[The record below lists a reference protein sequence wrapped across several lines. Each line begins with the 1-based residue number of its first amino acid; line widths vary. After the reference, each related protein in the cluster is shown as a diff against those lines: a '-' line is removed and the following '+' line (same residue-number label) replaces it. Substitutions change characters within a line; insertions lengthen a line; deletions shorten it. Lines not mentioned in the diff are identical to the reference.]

1 MCTFSSKQ
9 IVFNL
14 ISNFS
19 HEIRDDR
26 AGTYT
31 RAYEEVSN
39 KDPQLVCFIC
49 PNNRSDRYAAIKKI
63 SCIDRPLPT
72 QVLLVNTITPKNR
85 RNLLSIASKVV
96 IQMNAKMGYAPW
108 NVSVPISTG
117 YMIIGFDVCHD
128 TNDKSKS
135 YGAMVATL
143 CPTTKSGKTHKYYSC
158 VTPHTN
164 GTELSDSFALDIT
177 KALKCYVDENDILPS
192 KIIVYRDGVGDGQIH
207 QCLEHEVKTI
217 ENKLKQI
224 YDSKGVALSFGFII
238 VSKRINTR
246 LFKRNDNPI
255 PGTVVDSVITLPERF
270 DFFLVSQMV
279 RQGTV
284 SPTSYNVIRSDSLN
298 LKAGQIQSLTYKMCH
313 LYFNCSSTIRVPAVC
328 QYA

>member
-1 MCTFSSKQ
+1 MCLNQF
-9 IVFNL
+9 VFNFFL
-14 ISNFS
+14 IFS
-19 HEIRDDR
+19 FPIPDDR

-31 RAYEEVSN
+31 RHYEEALN
-39 KDPQLVCFIC
+39 RDPQLVCFIC
-49 PNNRSDRYAAIKKI
+49 PNNRADRYSAIKKI

-72 QVLLVNTITPKNR
+72 QVLLVNTITPRNR

-96 IQMNAKMGYAPW
+96 IQMNAKLGYAPW
-108 NVSVPISTG
+108 NVNIPINGG

-143 CPTTKSGKTHKYYSC
+143 CPTIQSGKTIKYYSC

-192 KIIVYRDGVGDGQIH
+192 KIIIYRDGVGDGQIH

-224 YDSKGVALSFGFII
+224 YDSKSVPLSFGFII

-246 LFKRNDNPI
+246 LFKHNENPI

-270 DFFLVSQMV
+270 DFFLVSQTV

-284 SPTSYNVIRSDSLN
+284 SPTSYNVVRSTSLQ
-298 LKAGQIQSLTYKMCH
+298 LPAGHIQLLTYKLCH
-313 LYFNCSSTIRVPAVC
+313 MYFNCSSTIRVPAVC

>member
-1 MCTFSSKQ
+1 M
-9 IVFNL
+9 
-14 ISNFS
+14 
-19 HEIRDDR
+19 
-26 AGTYT
+26 
-31 RAYEEVSN
+31 
-39 KDPQLVCFIC
+39 
-49 PNNRSDRYAAIKKI
+49 

-72 QVLLVNTITPKNR
+72 QVLLVNTIKPKAR

-96 IQMNAKMGYAPW
+96 IQINAKLGYAPW
-108 NVSVPISTG
+108 TVDIPFHQG
-117 YMIIGFDVCHD
+117 CMIVGFDVCHD

-143 CPTTKSGKTHKYYSC
+143 CPTTASGKTHKYFSC
-158 VTPHTN
+158 VTPHSN

-177 KALKCYVDENDILPS
+177 KALKSYFNENQILPS
-192 KIIVYRDGVGDGQIH
+192 KIIIYRDGVGDGQIH
-207 QCLEHEVKTI
+207 QCLDHEVRMIEKT
-217 ENKLKQI
+217 LKQI
-224 YDSKGVALSFGFII
+224 YDAKKIPLHFGFII

-246 LFKRNDNPI
+246 VFKNNDNPL

-279 RQGTV
+279 RQGSV
-284 SPTSYNVIRSDSLN
+284 SPTSYNVIKSDSLGMP
-298 LKAGQIQSLTYKMCH
+298 ADHIQLLTYKLCH